1 MTKPNG
7 FFFEYID
14 FQSKVEFNKLIKTK
28 TMDSYKKII
37 AFKDDSLGNNDAVG
51 LAEKI
56 KNGDLNP
63 QSITQDAIERA
74 QQVNPH
80 LNAIAVEDFD
90 SALERSKESFSGG
103 FKGVPTFIKDTDQV
117 LGLPIYL
124 GSRTLP
130 GDISNKFSKTA
141 QQVLATG
148 LNHLGTTTTPEFG
161 LTGTTES
168 MRFGA
173 TRNPWNTATL
183 LVAHQE
189 GVLLW

>member
-1 MTKPNG
+1 M
-7 FFFEYID
+7 E
-14 FQSKVEFNKLIKTK
+14 SKEKV
-28 TMDSYKKII
+28 S
-37 AFKDDSLGNNDAVG
+37 AFLDDSLGNDDAVG
-51 LAEKI
+51 IAEKI
-56 KNGDLNP
+56 EKGNLNP
-63 QSITQDAIERA
+63 QTIIKDAIARA

-90 SALERSKESFSGG
+90 SALERSKESFSGD
-103 FKGVPTFIKDTDQV
+103 FNGVPTFIKDTDQV

-168 MRFGA
+168 MCFGQS
-173 TRNPWNTATL
+173 TCFL
-183 LVAHQE
+183 
-189 GVLLW
+189 